1 MASETSSTAG
11 LAGRYATALYELAHD
26 SGTIDQVAADLV
38 QLKELIEQSADMR
51 HLICSPLIPRVQQG
65 KAMAAIVAGVGFS
78 DLTRRFVGVIAS
90 NRRLAQL
97 PGLIAAFESLLAQ
110 RRGELEAEVTSAIAL
125 TPAQVN
131 AVAGSIPGATGRKVR
146 LVLKV
151 DPKLIGGLRVK
162 VGSRLVDASIA
173 TKLSRLQLAM
183 KGTA

>member
-1 MASETSSTAG
+1 MTAG

-26 SGTIDQVAADLV
+26 AGSLDQVAADLAAIKTM
-38 QLKELIEQSADMR
+38 LASSADAR
-51 HLICSPLIPRVQQG
+51 HLIASPLIPRAQQG
-65 KAMAAIVAGVGFS
+65 KAMAEIIARAKIGDIA
-78 DLTRRFVGVIAS
+78 RRFVGVIAN

-97 PGLIAAFESLLAQ
+97 PEFIGSFESLVAR
-110 RRGELEAEVTSAIAL
+110 RRGELEAEVTSAL
-125 TPAQVN
+125 PLSQAQVN
-131 AVAGSIPGATGRKVR
+131 AIAGSIPGATGRKVR

-173 TKLSRLQLAM
+173 AKLGRLQLAM